1 MSGNGKIEKI
11 DLTAEAQ
18 RTQRQK
24 QNANLVRVFVCDLC
38 ALYVQNTFTAFY
50 YPSSSGSRGDEHSE
64 ASREHDD
71 VRATPDRASTC
82 HGRRGAG
89 DNPDASCSIVRTAD

>member
-38 ALYVQNTFTAFY
+38 ASAVHL
-50 YPSSSGSRGDEHSE
+50 DHK
-64 ASREHDD
+64 
-71 VRATPDRASTC
+71 
-82 HGRRGAG
+82 
-89 DNPDASCSIVRTAD
+89 